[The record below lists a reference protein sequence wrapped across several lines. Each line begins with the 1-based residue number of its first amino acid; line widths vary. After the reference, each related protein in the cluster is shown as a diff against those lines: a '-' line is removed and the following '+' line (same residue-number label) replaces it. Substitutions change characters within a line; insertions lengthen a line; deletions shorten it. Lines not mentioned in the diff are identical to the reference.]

1 MIFSSCDGLGFRN
14 DAVRVNIH
22 GFDTLAFDD
31 DFAAVAMVARYL
43 FASLCVSRC
52 A

>member
-1 MIFSSCDGLGFRN
+1 MIFSSYDGLGFRN

-22 GFDTLAFDD
+22 GFDD

-43 FASLCVSRC
+43 FASLCVGRC